1 MFVGSFSDDFD
12 RFQAD
17 VNSSVTLLQ
26 AAGATHLI
34 IDLHNNGGQTCM
46 FCLYQSKRKTSPP
59 SGGFVCLGHFLHQFI
74 AGTDLSVP
82 YVTINNT

>member
-1 MFVGSFSDDFD
+1 MFVGSFSDDDFE
-12 RFQAD
+12 RFQTD
-17 VNSSVTLLQ
+17 VNSSVTQLQ

-46 FCLYQSKRKTSPP
+46 FCLYQREPELRP

-82 YVTINNT
+82 YVTMNNT

>member
-17 VNSSVTLLQ
+17 VNSSVTQLQ

-34 IDLHNNGGQTCM
+34 IDLHNNGGRNSMC
-46 FCLYQSKRKTSPP
+46 CLYQREPE
-59 SGGFVCLGHFLHQFI
+59 LHPQV
-74 AGTDLSVP
+74 DLSAL
-82 YVTINNT
+82 VTSSTSSLQEPTFLCRM